1 MRGRMPFPDPITPIA
16 IIVIFISVLITPTC
30 LKIVNRKSDED
41 KGDSTEA
48 EIESPSTQIAIERLP
63 TLPYPNIHNISSGE
77 VRYSADSIIHDSE
90 LKQIIL
96 TGSVWHIQGDHLT
109 DGRGDTNAVLV
120 LDSDSLNIIRS
131 EGRFEKSILLK

>member
-1 MRGRMPFPDPITPIA
+1 MRIL
-16 IIVIFISVLITPTC
+16 IIDDNLQAM
-30 LKIVNRKSDED
+30 D
-41 KGDSTEA
+41 
-48 EIESPSTQIAIERLP
+48 
-63 TLPYPNIHNISSGE
+63 
-77 VRYSADSIIHDSE
+77 E

-131 EGRFEKSILLK
+131 EGRFEKSILIK